1 MTVDQDNIFFKRLLD
16 LVPPQVYFN
25 EDEKIQIRNKG
36 VLNKSLYESSLNEVL
51 SKTLIALFVLMIP
64 EYLCSKFFIL
74 NTLFSSKIKYRQLQ

>member
-36 VLNKSLYESSLNEVL
+36 VLNKSLYESTLNEV
-51 SKTLIALFVLMIP
+51 
-64 EYLCSKFFIL
+64 
-74 NTLFSSKIKYRQLQ
+74 